1 MNAEARRRA
10 RSAMPQAEQIAR
22 PTEWGTPT
30 RPVLVFLPSPDRD
43 SKTRRHWLDE
53 RCGGGHSP
61 SVSTAV
67 ARLSERGEHRG
78 GTCYGQIP
86 LAISEAARVRGARNE
101 RRSCLVQL
109 RRRTARRDRPRESVT
124 QRLAPAAR
132 TRA

>member
-30 RPVLVFLPSPDRD
+30 RPVLVFLPSPERD

-67 ARLSERGEHRG
+67 ARLIRTRSE
-78 GTCYGQIP
+78 
-86 LAISEAARVRGARNE
+86 E
-101 RRSCLVQL
+101 RRVGKGGRWRGWKETGDKKL
-109 RRRTARRDRPRESVT
+109 RRTRRRW
-124 QRLAPAAR
+124 QLQ
-132 TRA
+132 